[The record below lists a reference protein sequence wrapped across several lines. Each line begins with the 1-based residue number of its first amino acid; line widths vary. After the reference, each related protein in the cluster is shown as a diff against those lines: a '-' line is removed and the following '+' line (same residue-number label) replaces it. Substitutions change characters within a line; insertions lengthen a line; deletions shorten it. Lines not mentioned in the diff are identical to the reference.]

1 MLEMYVCLEFGR
13 NVVSSFQIKT
23 KKKSFY
29 SNTSINSKQLYIV
42 KIIKTEQIIILQW
55 SLNLFHSVVTV
66 GSKHVRAI
74 KQQLQ
79 YTVCMTFI

>member
-1 MLEMYVCLEFGR
+1 MFVWNLGEMLS
-13 NVVSSFQIKT
+13 VVFRLKQ

-42 KIIKTEQIIILQW
+42 KIIKTEKLIILQW
-55 SLNLFHSVVTV
+55 SLNFLHSVVTV
-66 GSKHVRAI
+66 SSKHVRAI